1 MRKTIK
7 RTVVIPDLQ
16 VPYHDAHAVR
26 NIAAFL
32 KVFKH
37 DSVVIL
43 GDEIDLPQI
52 SKWEENKMG
61 WFEQTLDQHRNEAV
75 EVIWSLTQYAK
86 EAHITRSNHTDRLY
100 NVIMRKIP
108 AFLAL
113 PELRYDK
120 FMRFD
125 ELGVTYE
132 KKPYAIAKGWI
143 AIHGD
148 EGSISPHAGLT
159 SLGHARK
166 MGFNVICGH
175 THRAGQSAFTEASA
189 GVLRRVH
196 RGVDSGHLMDM
207 KQAHYTRGTAN
218 WQQAFQVM
226 TEDAKGVQIDMI
238 NIEKDGTFIVHGK
251 RYGRAR

>member
-1 MRKTIK
+1 MK
-7 RTVVIPDLQ
+7 RTIVIPDLQ
-16 VPYHDAHAVR
+16 VPYHDRHTVA
-26 NIAAFL
+26 NISAFL
-32 KVFKH
+32 SKFKH

-43 GDEIDLPQI
+43 GDELDLPQV

-61 WFEQTLDQHRNEAV
+61 WFEQTLDDDRNLAI
-75 EVIWSLTQYAK
+75 EVLWSLTQYAK
-86 EAHITRSNHTDRLY
+86 EGHVTRSNHTDRLY

-120 FMRFD
+120 FMKFD
-125 ELGVTYE
+125 ELGLQYH
-132 KKPYAIAKGWI
+132 KKPYNIAKGWI

-148 EGSISPHAGLT
+148 EGSISPHAGMT
-159 SLGHARK
+159 SLTHARK

-175 THRAGQSAFTEASA
+175 THRAGQSAFSEASG

-196 RGVDSGHLMDM
+196 RGVDAGHLMDLR
-207 KQAHYTRGTAN
+207 QAHYTRGTAN
-218 WQQAFQVM
+218 WQQSFQIM

>member
-1 MRKTIK
+1 MK
-7 RTVVIPDLQ
+7 RTIVIPDLQ
-16 VPYHDAHAVR
+16 VPYHDTHVVS
-26 NIAAFL
+26 NISVFL
-32 KVFKH
+32 SKFKH

-43 GDEIDLPQI
+43 GDELDLPQV
-52 SKWEENKMG
+52 SKWEENKLG
-61 WFEQTLDQHRNEAV
+61 WFEQTLDADRLEAI
-75 EVIWSLTQYAK
+75 EVLWSLTQYAK
-86 EAHITRSNHTDRLY
+86 EAHVTRSNHTDRLY

-113 PELRYDK
+113 PELRYEK
-120 FMRFD
+120 FMHLD
-125 ELGVTYE
+125 ELGIQYH

-159 SLGHARK
+159 ALTHARK

-175 THRAGQSAFTEASA
+175 THRAGQSAFTEAS
-189 GVLRRVH
+189 GGIVRRVH
-196 RGVDSGHLMDM
+196 RGVDAGHLMDL
-207 KQAHYTRGTAN
+207 KQAFYTRGTAN
-218 WQQAFQVM
+218 WQQSFQIM

-251 RYGRAR
+251 RYGRIR

>member
-1 MRKTIK
+1 MK
-7 RTVVIPDLQ
+7 RTIVIPDLQ
-16 VPYHDAHAVR
+16 VPYHDRHTVA

-32 KVFKH
+32 SKFKH

-43 GDEIDLPQI
+43 GDELDLPQV

-61 WFEQTLDQHRNEAV
+61 WFEQTLDDDRNEAI
-75 EVIWSLTQYAK
+75 EVLWSLTQYAK
-86 EAHITRSNHTDRLY
+86 ESHVTRSNHTDRLY

-113 PELRYDK
+113 PELRYEK
-120 FMRFD
+120 FMHLD
-125 ELGVTYE
+125 ELGIQYH

-148 EGSISPHAGLT
+148 EGSISPHAGMTALT
-159 SLGHARK
+159 HARK
-166 MGFNVICGH
+166 MGFNFICGH
-175 THRAGQSAFTEASA
+175 THRAGQSAFSEASG

-196 RGVDSGHLMDM
+196 RGVDAGHLMDL

-218 WQQAFQVM
+218 WQQSFQIM
-226 TEDAKGVQIDMI
+226 TEDVKGVQVDMI

-251 RYGRAR
+251 RYGRVR